1 MNTARLAR
9 KWAESAGDYAQMAEA
24 LGEEIDDPAA
34 GLVTRDYL
42 DKRLAEI
49 EARFDKQFVEVETRI
64 AEFEAR
70 FTWKIVGLLGVQIG
84 DLLLIRKYL

>member
-9 KWAESAGDYAQMAEA
+9 KWAESEGDYAQMAEA

-42 DKRLAEI
+42 DKRLAE
-49 EARFDKQFVEVETRI
+49 
-64 AEFEAR
+64 FEAR
-70 FTWKIVGLLGVQIG
+70 FTWKIVGLLGVQIVNFS
-84 DLLLIRKYL
+84 LITKYL

>member
-9 KWAESAGDYAQMAEA
+9 KWTDAHGDFGKMAEA

-34 GLVTRDYL
+34 GLVTRDHL
-42 DKRLAEI
+42 DKR
-49 EARFDKQFVEVETRI
+49 F

-70 FTWKIVGLLGVQIG
+70 FTWKIVGLFGVQIVIFS
-84 DLLLIRKYL
+84 LITKYL

>member
-1 MNTARLAR
+1 
-9 KWAESAGDYAQMAEA
+9 MAEA

-42 DKRLAEI
+42 DKR
-49 EARFDKQFVEVETRI
+49 F

-70 FTWKIVGLLGVQIG
+70 FPWKIVGLLGVQIVIFS
-84 DLLLIRKYL
+84 LITKYL

>member
-9 KWAESAGDYAQMAEA
+9 KWAESEGNDAQMAEA
-24 LGEEIDDPAA
+24 LGQEIDDPAA

-42 DKRLAEI
+42 DRRL
-49 EARFDKQFVEVETRI
+49 

-70 FTWKIVGLLGVQIG
+70 FTG
-84 DLLLIRKYL
+84 R

>member
-1 MNTARLAR
+1 
-9 KWAESAGDYAQMAEA
+9 MAEA

-42 DKRLAEI
+42 DMRLAEL
-49 EARFDKQFVEVETRI
+49 ERRI

-70 FTWKIVGLLGVQIG
+70 FTWKIIGLLGVQIVIFS
-84 DLLLIRKYL
+84 LINRAPLDRAWNLGSPRKGWRGIALTDRVNRPP

>member
-9 KWAESAGDYAQMAEA
+9 KWTEAHGDYGRMAEA
-24 LGEEIDDPAA
+24 LGEEIEDPAA

-42 DKRLAEI
+42 DVRFAEFEKRL
-49 EARFDKQFVEVETRI
+49 

-70 FTWKIVGLLGVQIG
+70 FTWKIVGLLGAQIVIFS
-84 DLLLIRKYL
+84 LIIKYL

>member
-9 KWAESAGDYAQMAEA
+9 KWDEANGDFGQMAEA

-42 DKRLAEI
+42 DKRMSEI
-49 EARFDKQFVEVETRI
+49 DKRF

-70 FTWKIVGLLGVQIG
+70 FTWKMIGLLGVQIVVFT
-84 DLLLIRKYL
+84 LITKYL

>member
-9 KWAESAGDYAQMAEA
+9 KWTESAGDYGRMAEA

-42 DKRLAEI
+42 DMRLAEL
-49 EARFDKQFVEVETRI
+49 ERRI

-70 FTWKIVGLLGVQIG
+70 FTWKIIGLLGVQIVIFS
-84 DLLLIRKYL
+84 LITKYL

>member
-9 KWAESAGDYAQMAEA
+9 RWTDAHGDYGKMAEA

-42 DKRLAEI
+42 DKC
-49 EARFDKQFVEVETRI
+49 F

-70 FTWKIVGLLGVQIG
+70 FTWKIIGLLAVVSSNVVQVLKHG
-84 DLLLIRKYL
+84 LPPVRA

>member
-1 MNTARLAR
+1 MNSARLAR
-9 KWAESAGDYAQMAEA
+9 KWTEAQGDYGRMAEA

-42 DKRLAEI
+42 DE
-49 EARFDKQFVEVETRI
+49 RF

-70 FTWKIVGLLGVQIG
+70 FTWKMIGLLGVQIVIFS
-84 DLLLIRKYL
+84 LITKYL

>member
-1 MNTARLAR
+1 MDTARLAR
-9 KWAESAGDYAQMAEA
+9 KWAASAGDYAQMAEA

-42 DKRLAEI
+42 DKRLAEF
-49 EARFDKQFVEVETRI
+49 EGQFGKRFVEVERRI

-70 FTWKIVGLLGVQIG
+70 FTWKIVGLLGVQIVIFS
-84 DLLLIRKYL
+84 LITKYL

>member
-1 MNTARLAR
+1 MDEYRSTGAQS
-9 KWAESAGDYAQMAEA
+9 AESEGDYAQMAEA

-42 DKRLAEI
+42 DKR
-49 EARFDKQFVEVETRI
+49 F

-70 FTWKIVGLLGVQIG
+70 STWKMVGLLGVQIVIFS
-84 DLLLIRKYL
+84 LITEYL

>member
-9 KWAESAGDYAQMAEA
+9 KWAESAGNYARMAEA

-42 DKRLAEI
+42 DKRLAE
-49 EARFDKQFVEVETRI
+49 FKTL
-64 AEFEAR
+64 
-70 FTWKIVGLLGVQIG
+70 FTWKMVSLLGVQIV
-84 DLLLIRKYL
+84 IFSMITKYL